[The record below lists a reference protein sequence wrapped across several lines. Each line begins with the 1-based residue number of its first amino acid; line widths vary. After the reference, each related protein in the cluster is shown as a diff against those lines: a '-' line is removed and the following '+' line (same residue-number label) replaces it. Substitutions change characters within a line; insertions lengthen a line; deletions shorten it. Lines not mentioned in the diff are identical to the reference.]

1 MSIKMPSLSV
11 VIITVNQARKIKR
24 TIEAVKTLTDDI
36 VVVDSGSTDDTRE
49 VARMAG
55 ARVYERAWT
64 GYSEQ
69 KNFGNDHA
77 RYDWI
82 LSIDDDEVISPELA
96 QNIQATFS
104 QRPSFDAYDLPFRTV
119 FCGQLIRFGGWN
131 PESHVRLFDRT
142 KIQWNTDAVHEGLTL
157 LPQHS
162 IGKLQGYVLHYT
174 VESPEQFAAKTD
186 RYSTLFA
193 EKGRKLGKKP
203 NFVKRYL
210 SPIFRFLREYVFK
223 LGFLD
228 GYYGWFIA
236 KENARYTYLKYQK
249 MTSPILKP

>member
-1 MSIKMPSLSV
+1 MPPLSA
-11 VIITVNQARKIKR
+11 VIITVNQAHKIGR

-49 VARMAG
+49 VARAAG

-69 KNFGNDHA
+69 KNFGNAHA
-77 RYDWI
+77 QHDWI

-96 QNIQATFS
+96 TSIREAFETT
-104 QRPSFDAYDLPFRTV
+104 PAFDAFDLPFRTV
-119 FCGQLIRFGGWN
+119 FCGQMIRFGGWN

-157 LPQHS
+157 KPQHR
-162 IGKLQGYVLHYT
+162 ICKLSGYVLHYT
-174 VESPEQFAAKTD
+174 VDTPAQFAAKTD

-193 EKGRKLGKKP
+193 EKGLKMGKKP
-203 NFVKRYL
+203 NFVKLYL
-210 SPIFRFLREYVFK
+210 SPVFRFLREYIFK

-249 MTSPILKP
+249 MSSPTPAP

>member
-1 MSIKMPSLSV
+1 MPPLSA
-11 VIITVNQARKIKR
+11 VIITVNQAHKIGR

-49 VARMAG
+49 VARAAG

-77 RYDWI
+77 QHDWI

-96 QNIQATFS
+96 ASIREAIETT
-104 QRPSFDAYDLPFRTV
+104 PAFDAFDLPFRTV
-119 FCGQLIRFGGWN
+119 FCGQMIRFGGWN

-157 LPQHS
+157 KPQHR
-162 IGKLQGYVLHYT
+162 ICKLSGYVLPKPTDTAPYLPKKGLKWAK
-174 VESPEQFAAKTD
+174 SP
-186 RYSTLFA
+186 TL
-193 EKGRKLGKKP
+193 
-203 NFVKRYL
+203 
-210 SPIFRFLREYVFK
+210 
-223 LGFLD
+223 
-228 GYYGWFIA
+228 
-236 KENARYTYLKYQK
+236 
-249 MTSPILKP
+249 